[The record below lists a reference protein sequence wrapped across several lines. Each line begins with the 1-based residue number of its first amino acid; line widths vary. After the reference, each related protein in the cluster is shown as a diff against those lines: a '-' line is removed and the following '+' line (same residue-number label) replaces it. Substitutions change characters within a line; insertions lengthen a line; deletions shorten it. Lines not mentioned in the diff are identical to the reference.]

1 MCIFELEN
9 VVNLFNLKVIRRL
22 FERKKKLVSYSELEI
37 QNVLVSQNVEVELI
51 QIVQLD
57 DYEIDVIEL
66 QLVDKK
72 VVEK

>member
-22 FERKKKLVSYSELEI
+22 FERKKKLVSYS
-37 QNVLVSQNVEVELI
+37 VLVSQNVEVELI
-51 QIVQLD
+51 EIVQLD

-72 VVEK
+72 VVE

>member
-9 VVNLFNLKVIRRL
+9 VVNLFILKVIRRL
-22 FERKKKLVSYSELEI
+22 FERKKKLVSYSVLEI

-51 QIVQLD
+51 EIVQLD

-72 VVEK
+72 VVE

>member
-22 FERKKKLVSYSELEI
+22 FERKKKLVSYSVLEI

-51 QIVQLD
+51 EIVQLD

-72 VVEK
+72 VVE